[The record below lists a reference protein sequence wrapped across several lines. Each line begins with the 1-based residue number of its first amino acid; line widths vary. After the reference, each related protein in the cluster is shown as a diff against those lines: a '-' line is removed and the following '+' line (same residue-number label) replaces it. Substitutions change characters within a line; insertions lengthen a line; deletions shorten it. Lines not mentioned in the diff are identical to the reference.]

1 MREPRSGK
9 SHWHWLAGAYALP
22 PGTTTASSAA
32 DLRKMADIKDI
43 FGESDSEEEEA
54 GEDADVG
61 KLFELSDDEEDAAP
75 IVRKR
80 LTQRKP
86 EAPKARAATPA
97 PAGDAGNAYD
107 SDEKPEETDADRAF
121 IDTEGDDAELLAEYA
136 KEGQHFGD
144 ERPEHD
150 DFEADERAERPAAR
164 GRDDDNPM
172 APTLNKMK
180 RKRTKEMGTDDK
192 DKVVQNTLSRMAD
205 AVQEDED
212 ALKAGEPALSKIKLL
227 PVVARVFKQ
236 RALRQTLLDFD
247 ALDLVTKWLA
257 PNPDGTPPSLAV
269 RRGLLEACQEM
280 PALPEHLKRSGLG
293 RVVMK
298 LARDKTETP
307 ANRRLAKSLVE
318 AWSRPVVGKSLDYKR
333 LQEATE
339 LRFKRSVRGN
349 VAAVDEKKDDADEIF
364 AREND
369 AMAPSH
375 RVRVP
380 HFNGFD
386 FVVRP
391 ESSVQAPA
399 AGRKKAPAADSSKG
413 RLAKKIKRR

>member
-1 MREPRSGK
+1 
-9 SHWHWLAGAYALP
+9 
-22 PGTTTASSAA
+22 
-32 DLRKMADIKDI
+32 MADIKDI

-75 IVRKR
+75 IARKR

-86 EAPKARAATPA
+86 EAPKAKAGAPA
-97 PAGDAGNAYD
+97 PAGDAGDAGNAYD
-107 SDEKPEETDADRAF
+107 SDDEPEETDADRAF
-121 IDTEGDDAELLAEYA
+121 IDTEGDDEALLAEYRA
-136 KEGQHFGD
+136 EKQDFREDRPVEG
-144 ERPEHD
+144 D
-150 DFEADERAERPAAR
+150 DFEAAEPAAAAR
-164 GRDDDNPM
+164 NKPDDSNPM
-172 APTLNKMK
+172 APTLTRMK
-180 RKRTKEMGTDDK
+180 RKRTKEMDTDAK
-192 DKVVQNTLSRMAD
+192 DKVVQSALQRMSD
-205 AVQEDED
+205 AMTEDEA
-212 ALKAGEPALSKIKLL
+212 ALKDGEPALSKIKLL
-227 PVVARVFKQ
+227 PTIARVFKQ

-269 RRGLLEACQEM
+269 RRGLLEACQEF

-298 LARDKTETP
+298 IARDKTETP
-307 ANRRLAKSLVE
+307 ANRRLAKALVE
-318 AWSRPVVGKSLDYKR
+318 AWSRPVVGKSLDYKQ

-349 VAAVDEKKDDADEIF
+349 IAAVDEKKDDADEIF

-391 ESSVQAPA
+391 ESSVAAPA